1 MKITHADWLEKTKTH
16 SLRGSDLRRIDDA
29 LRAYEAAPSQPSLAT
44 LRKAMHD
51 YKRRN
56 VRWFSDARNRL
67 KAFSTLSFYISSL
80 SEPLAS
86 KQAFIWCPKIDDE
99 MKRCGT
105 NFISNLHLAPTFFEG
120 GKEIPDSFSPNAKLY
135 ILAHGHERMPFFTCA
150 NTKWTAREITEM
162 LVKDGLSTEIRDIE
176 LLVCHAGN
184 SVNSIEEADKLLAL
198 SARMGKASDSEK
210 IKIRAEYAKV
220 NALNTS
226 VPKPRHFEDTDP
238 NNPVDLEKMLL
249 PLAAQLSGA
258 LKEYGFS
265 NFCMKSYKAPVS
277 QDSDE
282 KTHLG
287 NNSVSPAGVRI
298 DLESQINKDEKVKQ
312 YQRERGGAASR
323 YARAS
328 DFPEYGVIWR

>member
-1 MKITHADWLEKTKTH
+1 MKITHSDWLEKTKTH
-16 SLRGSDLRRIDDA
+16 SLRSADLRRIDDA
-29 LRAYEAAPSQPSLAT
+29 LRAYEAAPSHPSLVT

-56 VRWFSDARNRL
+56 VKWFSDARNRL

-80 SEPLAS
+80 SEPVAS

-99 MKRCGT
+99 MRKCGD
-105 NFISNLHLAPTFFEG
+105 NFISNLHLSQTFFEG
-120 GKEIPDSFSPNAKLY
+120 GKEIPDNFSPNAKLY

-150 NTKWTAREITEM
+150 NSKWTAKEITEM

-198 SARMGKASDSEK
+198 AASMKTASESEK
-210 IKIRAEYAKV
+210 VKLRTEYARI
-220 NALNTS
+220 NALNTA

-238 NNPVDLEKMLL
+238 ENHVDLEKMLL

-265 NFCMKSYKAPVS
+265 NFRMKSYKAPVS
-277 QDSDE
+277 QDSNE

-287 NNSVSPAGVRI
+287 DNSISPAGVRI
-298 DLESQINKDEKVKQ
+298 DLESQIHNNPKVKQ
-312 YQRERGGAASR
+312 YQRDRGGAASK

-328 DFPEYGVIWR
+328 DFPEYSVIWQ